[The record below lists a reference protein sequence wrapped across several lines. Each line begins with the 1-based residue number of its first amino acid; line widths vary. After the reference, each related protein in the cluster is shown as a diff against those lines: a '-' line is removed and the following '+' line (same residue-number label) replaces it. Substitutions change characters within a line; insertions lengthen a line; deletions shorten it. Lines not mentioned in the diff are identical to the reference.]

1 MRLLR
6 VAGVLLAMGLAVA
19 GCGDKAVSSPVA
31 VTPTWTPTSTTTGT
45 RTAEPART
53 PIDPQAVGGG
63 SDGLTVRYADGDGRV
78 KTLRVEDFPR

>member
-45 RTAEPART
+45 RRPSEEAA
-53 PIDPQAVGGG
+53 
-63 SDGLTVRYADGDGRV
+63 TV
-78 KTLRVEDFPR
+78 